1 MLRISP
7 VLLFKV
13 KKIRPETFKL
23 YLCKNFI
30 VFYIN
35 ACENAHVVFWE
46 IVVFRLSFMVFLL
59 SGIASEGFSVNEN
72 EKGAEEG
79 AVPLGFARGNILEA
93 YIPPTSESS
102 SSEGSSKKSSP
113 TEEKISIPGSGSPS
127 PTNEAQ
133 MFLQKLAEYVDDIS
147 LKDDLY
153 LSEEIRQK
161 IEAARQKYDDINT
174 LKDQSDIGDK
184 KEIARRNW
192 KRSAPSMEALEVIR
206 KSLPQNARILSI
218 ATDQSLWEE
227 SLSAIGYDVTPLGL
241 RSGGLNF
248 LEMLSPVSHTYLSE
262 GKENDALFLNGVNSV
277 ACPEQ
282 GKEGYAVG
290 NLSDLIGQFKG
301 NYAVVIDEDHAL
313 WKKGWSKI
321 QETGNIYSFT
331 EKPMAL
337 TVYERLK
344 TEP

>member
-1 MLRISP
+1 MHARKCCFLGDCRVS
-7 VLLFKV
+7 L
-13 KKIRPETFKL
+13 
-23 YLCKNFI
+23 I
-30 VFYIN
+30 VYGFFAI
-35 ACENAHVVFWE
+35 C
-46 IVVFRLSFMVFLL
+46 
-59 SGIASEGFSVNEN
+59 IASEGFSVNEN
-72 EKGAEEG
+72 EKGAEE

-113 TEEKISIPGSGSPS
+113 TEEKISILALEAPL
-127 PTNEAQ
+127 TNEAQ

-227 SLSAIGYDVTPLGL
+227 SLSAIGYTLPLGL
-241 RSGGLNF
+241 RSGGL
-248 LEMLSPVSHTYLSE
+248 E
-262 GKENDALFLNGVNSV
+262 
-277 ACPEQ
+277 
-282 GKEGYAVG
+282 
-290 NLSDLIGQFKG
+290 
-301 NYAVVIDEDHAL
+301 
-313 WKKGWSKI
+313 
-321 QETGNIYSFT
+321 
-331 EKPMAL
+331 
-337 TVYERLK
+337 
-344 TEP
+344 